1 MHDDMSD
8 QAIETDGNGKA
19 QNGLDRA
26 GRLRERIRLSQA
38 IAAQRARIE
47 ATGGK
52 PSEDEAARMVS
63 EFHARGGQVTICP
76 PADDT
81 LGDSE
86 TSHSKR
92 RPDYAA
98 TSASLSRRR
107 ASAGSARRQSP
118 GAAA

>member
-8 QAIETDGNGKA
+8 QAIKTDDNGKA
-19 QNGLDRA
+19 QSGLDRA
-26 GRLRERIRLSQA
+26 GSLRERIRLSQT

-76 PADDT
+76 LPDDSVTESEPGHGALFRVILPAESGT
-81 LGDSE
+81 
-86 TSHSKR
+86 R
-92 RPDYAA
+92 R
-98 TSASLSRRR
+98 
-107 ASAGSARRQSP
+107 G
-118 GAAA
+118 

>member
-8 QAIETDGNGKA
+8 QAIRPDDNGKA
-19 QNGLDRA
+19 PSGPDRA
-26 GRLRERIRLSQA
+26 GRLRERLRLSQT

-76 PADDT
+76 PPDDRVT
-81 LGDSE
+81 DDEPEHG
-86 TSHSKR
+86 
-92 RPDYAA
+92 
-98 TSASLSRRR
+98 RRR
-107 ASAGSARRQSP
+107 
-118 GAAA
+118 